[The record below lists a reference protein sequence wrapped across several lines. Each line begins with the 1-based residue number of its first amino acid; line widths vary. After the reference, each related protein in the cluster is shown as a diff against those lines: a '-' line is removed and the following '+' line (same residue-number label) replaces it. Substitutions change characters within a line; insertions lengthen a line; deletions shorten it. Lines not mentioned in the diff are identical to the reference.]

1 MERGINDGFNQMKLE
16 KNFWRNFLITLS
28 VIGIVY
34 GATAFFALRERKNK
48 ELRKKERMELRENP
62 LVSTH
67 REVIQQRDTLHP
79 KIKDDGDDD
88 DDVDPY
94 DDPDFDD
101 LIPGEE
107 YNEEFVDRSIGDP
120 ELYENE

>member
-1 MERGINDGFNQMKLE
+1 
-16 KNFWRNFLITLS
+16 
-28 VIGIVY
+28 
-34 GATAFFALRERKNK
+34 
-48 ELRKKERMELRENP
+48 MELRENP

-67 REVIQQRDTLHP
+67 REVIQQQDTLRP
-79 KIKDDGDDD
+79 KIKDDGGDD

-107 YNEEFVDRSIGDP
+107 YDEEFVDRSIGDP